1 MRNILIVT
9 VLFLSTTSL
18 LSAQSMASL
27 YNVNQAKLEV
37 SNAVH
42 FIEQN
47 ILLSLSA
54 GVAFLCVI
62 FVCYV
67 IKEYTQSKEAQQNS
81 RNHFLSLLVLMLG
94 TGMFCSSCG
103 VTQEVQAT
111 SSDLVKEQIQR
122 GCPHHHPNQEPLA
135 FVNIY
140 RSIGYPAQRTSTCKF
155 CGQRLV
161 DLRD

>member
-1 MRNILIVT
+1 MRNILIVA

-27 YNVNQAKLEV
+27 HNVNQAKLEV

-47 ILLSLSA
+47 ILLALTA
-54 GVAFLCVI
+54 GVLFLGII

-67 IKEYTQSKEAQQNS
+67 IKEYTNS
-81 RNHFLSLLVLMLG
+81 NQTQKAKPNHFLSIIVLVVG
-94 TGMFCSSCG
+94 TGLFCSSCG
-103 VTQEVQAT
+103 AAQQMHAAP
-111 SSDLVKEQIQR
+111 SDLTQAHIQH
-122 GCPHHHPNQEPLA
+122 GCPHHQANQEPVA
-135 FVNIY
+135 FANIY
-140 RSIGYPAQRTSTCKF
+140 RSIGYPAQRTSVCKF

-161 DLRD
+161 DPRD

>member
-9 VLFLSTTSL
+9 AFLLSTPAL

-47 ILLSLSA
+47 ILLSLTA

-67 IKEYTQSKEAQQNS
+67 IREYTQSKGAQQNS
-81 RNHFLSLLVLMLG
+81 RNHFLSLLILVLG

-103 VTQEVQAT
+103 VAQEVQAT
-111 SSDLVKEQIQR
+111 PSDLVQEQIQR
-122 GCPHHHPNQEPLA
+122 GCPHHQANQEPVA
-135 FVNIY
+135 FANIY
-140 RSIGYPAQRTSTCKF
+140 RTIGYPAQRTSTCNF
-155 CGQRLV
+155 CGQRIV
-161 DLRD
+161 NTRD

>member
-27 YNVNQAKLEV
+27 YNVNQAKREI
-37 SNAVH
+37 SSAVQ

-47 ILLSLSA
+47 ILLSLTA

-67 IKEYTQSKEAQQNS
+67 IKEYTQSKGAQQNS
-81 RNHFLSLLVLMLG
+81 RNHFLSLLVLVLG

-103 VTQEVQAT
+103 VAQEVQAT
-111 SSDLVKEQIQR
+111 PSDLTQVHIQS

-140 RSIGYPAQRTSTCKF
+140 RSIGYPAQRSSTCKF

>member
-9 VLFLSTTSL
+9 AFLLNTPAL
-18 LSAQSMASL
+18 LSAQSVASL
-27 YNVNQAKLEV
+27 HNVNQAKLEV

-47 ILLSLSA
+47 ILLSLTA

-67 IKEYTQSKEAQQNS
+67 IKEYTQSKGAQQNS
-81 RNHFLSLLVLMLG
+81 RNHFMSLLVLVLG

-103 VTQEVQAT
+103 VAQEVQAT
-111 SSDLVKEQIQR
+111 PSDFAQEHIQR
-122 GCPHHHPNQEPLA
+122 GCPHHHANQEPLA
-135 FVNIY
+135 FVNTY
-140 RSIGYPAQRTSTCKF
+140 RSIGFPAQRTSTCKF
-155 CGQRLV
+155 CGQRISNPL
-161 DLRD
+161 D

>member
-1 MRNILIVT
+1 MRNILIVAA
-9 VLFLSTTSL
+9 LFFSTTSL

-47 ILLSLSA
+47 ILLALTA
-54 GVAFLCVI
+54 GVLFLGII

-67 IKEYTQSKEAQQNS
+67 IKEYTQSKGAQQNS
-81 RNHFLSLLVLMLG
+81 RNHFLSLLVLVLG

-103 VTQEVQAT
+103 VAQQMHAAPSDLTQEY
-111 SSDLVKEQIQR
+111 IQQ
-122 GCPHHHPNQEPLA
+122 GCPHHQANQEPVA
-135 FVNIY
+135 FASIY
-140 RSIGYPAQRTSTCKF
+140 RTIGYPAQRTSVCKF
-155 CGQRLV
+155 CGQRISNS
-161 DLRD
+161 RD

>member
-9 VLFLSTTSL
+9 AFLLNTPAL

-27 YNVNQAKLEV
+27 YNVNQAKLEA
-37 SNAVH
+37 SSAVH

-67 IKEYTQSKEAQQNS
+67 IKEYTQSKGAQENS
-81 RNHFLSLLVLMLG
+81 RNHFLSLLVLVLG

-103 VTQEVQAT
+103 VAQEVQAT
-111 SSDLVKEQIQR
+111 PSDFAQEHIQG
-122 GCPHHHPNQEPLA
+122 GCPHHQANQEPLA
-135 FVNIY
+135 FVNTY
-140 RSIGYPAQRTSTCKF
+140 RSMGYPAQRTSTCKF
-155 CGQRLV
+155 CGQRLA

>member
-27 YNVNQAKLEV
+27 HNVNQAKLEV

-47 ILLSLSA
+47 ILLALTA
-54 GVAFLCVI
+54 GVLFLGII

-67 IKEYTQSKEAQQNS
+67 VKEYANSNQTQKAKH
-81 RNHFLSLLVLMLG
+81 NHFLSLIVLVVGSGL
-94 TGMFCSSCG
+94 FCSSCG
-103 VTQEVQAT
+103 VAQEMHAA
-111 SSDLVKEQIQR
+111 SSDLTQAHIQH
-122 GCPHHHPNQEPLA
+122 GCPHHQANQEPVA
-135 FVNIY
+135 FANIY
-140 RSIGYPAQRTSTCKF
+140 RTIGYPAQRTSACKF
-155 CGQRLV
+155 CGQQIV
-161 DLRD
+161 NTRD

>member
-9 VLFLSTTSL
+9 AFLLNTPAL

-67 IKEYTQSKEAQQNS
+67 IKEYTQSKGAQQNS
-81 RNHFLSLLVLMLG
+81 RNHFMSLLVLVLG
-94 TGMFCSSCG
+94 TGMLCSSCG
-103 VTQEVQAT
+103 VAQEVQAT
-111 SSDLVKEQIQR
+111 SSDLVQEQIQS
-122 GCPHHHPNQEPLA
+122 GCPHHHANQEPLA

-140 RSIGYPAQRTSTCKF
+140 RSIGYPAQRSSTCKF
-155 CGQRLV
+155 CGQRLA
-161 DLRD
+161 DLRN

>member
-1 MRNILIVT
+1 MRNILTVA

-27 YNVNQAKLEV
+27 YNVNQAKQEV
-37 SNAVH
+37 SDAVH

-47 ILLSLSA
+47 ILLSLTA

-67 IKEYTQSKEAQQNS
+67 IKEYTQSKGAQQSS
-81 RNHFLSLLVLMLG
+81 RNHFMSLIVLVLG

-103 VTQEVQAT
+103 VAQEMQTTPLDLTQEYVQ
-111 SSDLVKEQIQR
+111 Q
-122 GCPHHHPNQEPLA
+122 GCPHHQANQEPVA
-135 FVNIY
+135 FANIY
-140 RSIGYPAQRTSTCKF
+140 RTIGYPAQRTSSCKF
-155 CGQRLV
+155 CGQRIV
-161 DLRD
+161 NTRD

>member
-1 MRNILIVT
+1 MKNILIVT

-27 YNVNQAKLEV
+27 YNVNQAKQEV
-37 SNAVH
+37 SSAVQ

-67 IKEYTQSKEAQQNS
+67 IREYTQSKGAQQNS
-81 RNHFLSLLVLMLG
+81 HNHFLSLLLLVLG

-103 VTQEVQAT
+103 VAQEIETTAL
-111 SSDLVKEQIQR
+111 DLTEVYIQH
-122 GCPHHHPNQEPLA
+122 GCPHHHAKQEPLA
-135 FVNIY
+135 FVNSY

-161 DLRD
+161 NPRD

>member
-9 VLFLSTTSL
+9 AFLLNTPAL

-27 YNVNQAKLEV
+27 HNVNQAKLEV

-47 ILLSLSA
+47 ILLSLTA

-67 IKEYTQSKEAQQNS
+67 IKEYTQSKGAQENS
-81 RNHFLSLLVLMLG
+81 RNHFMSLLVLVLG

-103 VTQEVQAT
+103 VAQEVQAT
-111 SSDLVKEQIQR
+111 PSDFAQEQIQR

-155 CGQRLV
+155 CGQRIV
-161 DLRD
+161 NPRD